1 MRVIGG
7 FRWADGPIIVLFL
20 PLFPLASASGQ
31 PKAVRIWGMLRPLLS
46 LLLFAAGAWALLAL
60 LMFAM
65 QSRLLFQPTL
75 PGRALVG
82 TPADLGLAFQELRLP
97 TADGTVIHGW
107 YVPPPPGGSG
117 YSLLHLHG
125 NAGNISH
132 RLEWLRILQRAGVGV
147 LLLEYRGYGLSEGEP
162 SEDGLHLD
170 AQAGWDWLRS
180 ELELPSER
188 ILLFGESLGGAVA
201 ARLATEVEAA
211 GLVLF
216 SAFTSVPDV
225 AAHHYRWLPVHQLAR
240 IWFPTVDYLPGVQ
253 MPVLLM
259 HSPDDEIVP
268 VSHAHALLQVAPE
281 PRFFIQTV
289 GDHNGGFLQSESL
302 ITEGLRA
309 FIALLQEREMVSG
322 KRLR

>member
-1 MRVIGG
+1 
-7 FRWADGPIIVLFL
+7 
-20 PLFPLASASGQ
+20 
-31 PKAVRIWGMLRPLLS
+31 MLRPLLS
-46 LLLFAAGAWALLAL
+46 LLLLAAGAWALLAL

-65 QSRLLFQPTL
+65 QSRLLFQPGI
-75 PGRALVG
+75 PGRALAG
-82 TPADLGLAFQELRLP
+82 TPADLGLAFQELRLQ

-117 YSLLHLHG
+117 YSVLHLHG

-132 RLEWLRILQRAGVGV
+132 RLAWLPILQRAGVGA
-147 LLLEYRGYGLSEGEP
+147 LLLEYRGYGQSEGAP

-170 AQAGWDWLRS
+170 AQAGWDWLRG
-180 ELELPSER
+180 ERGLPAER

-201 ARLATEVEAA
+201 ARLATEVDAA

-216 SAFTSVPDV
+216 SAFTSVPDI
-225 AAHHYRWLPVHQLAR
+225 AAHHYRWLPVRQLAR
-240 IWFPTVDYLPGVQ
+240 LWFPTGDYLASTR

-268 VSHAHALLQVAPE
+268 FAHAHALLQAAPE
-281 PRFFIQTV
+281 PRFFIQTT

-309 FIALLQEREMVSG
+309 FVALLEERRMVARG
-322 KRLR
+322 QLR